1 MLNCHYILA
10 RKDRDVLL
18 CIYIYI
24 YLPVVVTDWN
34 MFLQGFC
41 KSSYRVRHKVCSAT
55 HTHQEGC
62 SNHRTMLHEHKFTP
76 KSSAIQ
82 LRNHEMPWL
91 NLTLKSKELTA
102 DFRCP
107 PSDTHSTLVTGFSVS
122 SYSSTETLAISSSIT
137 STCIPYTCRII
148 RRWVNL
154 QRKKMYS

>member
-82 LRNHEMPWL
+82 LRNHEIVL
-91 NLTLKSKELTA
+91 IKFDIEIQ
-102 DFRCP
+102 R
-107 PSDTHSTLVTGFSVS
+107 THGRFSVS
-122 SYSSTETLAISSSIT
+122 SKRHTLH
-137 STCIPYTCRII
+137 PRYR
-148 RRWVNL
+148 L
-154 QRKKMYS
+154 QRKQLQQYRNTRNLLQYHKHMHPLHMQNNTALGQPSE